1 MEAHNNSEL
10 QAQAQ
15 ELRNKL
21 RALTEEKEGWFAKRK
36 EYSEQIKH
44 EIQKIKESL
53 KERNE
58 LSSKVHQEKKK
69 RDELNK
75 IISKKIKEAQ
85 SLHPEVKTERR
96 VNPHELKRQINALEK
111 TIETEG
117 LSFDKEKQLMKTINT
132 LKKQYTLAQEEEKKW
147 GAVKDISKEITDM
160 KKEANETHK
169 TLQETAK
176 ESQKRHEALI
186 AESKRIDELKKM
198 EKEAFDKGIDLK
210 KQCADIHGQL
220 QIILLEVKQIRE
232 AQRAEHEQKQKS
244 SEEHKHKT
252 LQEKAQS
259 VEEKL
264 RSGKKIKLTME
275 DLLAYQ
281 GVKEQ

>member
-21 RALTEEKEGWFAKRK
+21 SALTEEKERWFAKRK

-75 IISKKIKEAQ
+75 VISEKIKEAK
-85 SLHPEVKTERR
+85 SLHPEEKTERR
-96 VNPHELKRQINALEK
+96 INPHELKRQINALEK
-111 TIETEG
+111 KIETEG

-132 LKKQYTLAQEEEKKW
+132 LKKQYKAAQDEEKKW
-147 GAVKDISKEITDM
+147 GAMKGISKEITEM

-186 AESKRIDELKKM
+186 AESKKIDELKKM
-198 EKEAFDKGIDLK
+198 EKEAFDKGMELK
-210 KQCADIHGQL
+210 KQCADTHGQL
-220 QIILLEVKQIRE
+220 QMILPEIKQIRE
-232 AQRAEHEQKQKS
+232 AQRAEHEQKQKFY
-244 SEEHKHKT
+244 EEQKNKT
-252 LQEKAQS
+252 LQEKARI

-264 RSGKKIKLTME
+264 KSGKKVKLTME

-281 GVKEQ
+281 GMKE